1 MLDSIREGY
10 ESKRQPETLKEAS
23 HYLEQL
29 TDGHYKRIWTRL
41 MGEELLVDNNEGETI
56 TVDKLSRG
64 TREAVYL
71 SLRLALVTVY
81 ARRGAVIPLVFDD
94 ILVNFDAK
102 RMRTAAKLLMDFSK
116 QGYQLLMFTC
126 HDHVR
131 DVFQSLEADVR
142 ILPHH
147 RDVVQNGATPTRYQL
162 VIPTIPIVPTT
173 ATVAV
178 PVVEQR
184 SRIELIPE
192 QYDSELEYELSAVLS
207 DQKERFRLRHELVY
221 EDNPVG
227 QRQDLPRA
235 TDYWSHRSSRHT
247 A

>member
-41 MGEELLVDNNEGETI
+41 VGEELLVDNNESETI

-131 DVFQSLEADVR
+131 DVFHALEADVR
-142 ILPHH
+142 VLPHH
-147 RDVVQNGATPTRYQL
+147 RDVVENGAIPIRYQ
-162 VIPTIPIVPTT
+162 VTIPVKP
-173 ATVAV
+173 AAPV
-178 PVVEQR
+178 PVPVALPAIETR
-184 SRIELIPE
+184 SRIDLVPE
-192 QYDSELEYELSAVLS
+192 QHDSELEYELSAVLS
-207 DQKERFRLRHELVY
+207 DQKEQFRLRHEAVY
-221 EDNPVG
+221 VERSTG
-227 QRQDLPRA
+227 HDLELARA
-235 TDYWSHRSSRHT
+235 TDYWSNRSTRHT